1 MVDDGGS
8 LSVVG
13 AGILYAVLVTVDAKF
28 VVLVADVKI
37 LHVVLTVLE
46 VVEMIDATIVLVVLE
61 LIEVFD
67 VSIVCTVFDNRY
79 NRNGVR

>member
-1 MVDDGGS
+1 M
-8 LSVVG
+8 L
-13 AGILYAVLVTVDAKF
+13 
-28 VVLVADVKI
+28 VVLQ
-37 LHVVLTVLE
+37 VVLTVLE

-79 NRNGVR
+79 NRSGVR